1 MFPND
6 PTDPEDRVN
15 LTGIGRMFSELSV
28 EDRFHKGLEIL
39 PEILGCWEKD
49 HPEWRIEVLLW
60 ILDGA
65 LHTLR
70 HYIESP
76 EETGISWESPYV
88 ELHFPVECT
97 WTEGDAESPSFSLNA
112 GRLNKADM
120 TDGETAKQA
129 LAKVMVSYLEIMALQ
144 DFTNGRA
151 LEKHGDGFRRIVDA
165 ASIEDLE
172 KIESPEEQE
181 RALQQ
186 LFHPLSFGAG
196 HIEYGE
202 MKEGDFVGGDVEAQL
217 AAILPPLIQVPY
229 DADGR
234 KMQVI
239 TILEI
244 NPLVAD
250 PITQTA
256 YFPIVVGLAVQFV
269 EYPSSDE
276 DALEVMDSVAL
287 PEWPE
292 SDRNGLWAILDRV
305 LHNTLAQLNPEPEVE
320 MVEAVLSVNAQIKF
334 MVPKNDQTRFDQA
347 MSHTLDHFKST
358 GEVLRMDFKRDDCL
372 QLTAADIKH
381 LRDLLGAVENA
392 ATARDKGESLEH
404 LVAAL
409 FGSIPGFEVKERVR
423 TESEEIDLWIS
434 NTSEVRPFS
443 DESGIILAECK
454 NWSGKCGKNEFV
466 ILQQKVANR
475 SGRCEIGFL
484 ISWNGFAETITT
496 EMLRGSRE
504 RTLVVPI
511 DGNSIRNAVKSGNF
525 LRTIT
530 EALQRALMI

>member
-6 PTDPEDRVN
+6 PTDLEDRVN
-15 LTGIGRMFSELSV
+15 LTNIGKMFSELSA
-28 EDRFHKGLEIL
+28 EDHFRKGLEIL
-39 PEILGCWEKD
+39 PEILECWERD

-65 LHTLR
+65 LHALR
-70 HYIESP
+70 NYIESP
-76 EETGISWESPYV
+76 EESEISWDSPYV

-97 WTEGDAESPSFSLNA
+97 WTESDAESPSFSLTA
-112 GRLNKADM
+112 GRLDKSDM
-120 TDGETAKQA
+120 IDGGTATQA

-144 DFTNGRA
+144 DLTNGRA
-151 LEKHGDGFRRIVDA
+151 LEKRGDGFRRIVDA

-172 KIESPEEQE
+172 RIESPEEQE
-181 RALQQ
+181 RALQR
-186 LFHPLSFGAG
+186 LFHPLSFGGG
-196 HIEYGE
+196 HIESGE
-202 MKEGDFVGGDVEAQL
+202 MNEGDFVGGDVEVQL

-234 KMQVI
+234 KVQVI

-250 PITQTA
+250 PTTRTA

-276 DALEVMDSVAL
+276 DAMEVMSSVAL
-287 PEWPE
+287 SEWPE
-292 SDRNGLWAILDRV
+292 NDRERLWTVLDKV
-305 LHNTLAQLNPEPEVE
+305 LQSTLAQLNPEPEEE

-334 MVPKNDQTRFDQA
+334 MVPKNDPTRFNEA
-347 MSHTLDHFKST
+347 MSHTLDYFKST
-358 GEVLRMDFKRDDCL
+358 GEILSVELKRDGRLLLED
-372 QLTAADIKH
+372 ADIKH
-381 LRDLLGAVENA
+381 WGVLLAAVESA

-409 FGSIPGFEVKERVR
+409 FGSIPGFEVRERVR
-423 TESEEIDLWIS
+423 TESEEIDLWIT
-434 NTSEVRPFS
+434 NTSEVRPFR
-443 DESGIILAECK
+443 DESGVILAECK

-466 ILQQKVANR
+466 ILQQKVSNR

-504 RTLVVPI
+504 RNLIVPI

-525 LRTIT
+525 LLTIT
-530 EALQRALMI
+530 EELQRALMI